1 MCSVK
6 NFHLILGRF
15 GHYWCDLGH
24 RVLSGP
30 ISLVPSIYRE
40 HRRCGALATCL
51 WCLGAGLVPGPLGA
65 CFFPLPGPLGWPAW
79 FPLEVVV
86 ATPVKKRR
94 VTPEQ
99 ARLEVLDLVRQG
111 RTIAD
116 ALKVVGR
123 SRSWYEEQRRS
134 AEGFA
139 VHMDAARLRL
149 SDDAVARRSDIGF
162 SEFSERYLGT
172 RVWPHM
178 QNVVDLLEGR
188 QPGWLPEGMIF
199 EPGTAGLSRL
209 LVNVPPNHAKSMTIT
224 INYVTYRIAKD
235 PNINVL
241 VISKTQEQA
250 KKFLYAIKQRLTHP
264 KYADLQVAFG
274 PADGY
279 KATAD
284 QWASNKIYLGG
295 EARDSGEKDPTVE
308 ALGMGGMIYGSR
320 ANLIVLDDVVTLSN
334 AGEWAKQQDWIRQ
347 EVASRLPPGGGQLL
361 VVGTRV
367 APVDLYK
374 ELRNPEHYTDGRVPW
389 SYLAMP
395 AVLQYAPDPKDWVT
409 LWPKSEQMLSDT
421 DVSDADGLF
430 ERWSGPRL
438 SDVRNEVGPG
448 KWSLVY
454 QNLDVAEDAIF
465 DPVCVRGAV
474 NGMRKPGA
482 LVSGAAGHPQQPENF
497 YRVIGL
503 DPAMSGDTAA
513 VAYAVDRRTGKRYV
527 LDVHVMT
534 SPTPAAIR
542 TLLKEW
548 SEAYRPHTVIVESNA
563 FQLFLTQDEEIRNFL
578 ATRGIAYRP
587 HFTGNN
593 KQDPEFGVAS
603 LAPLFGSKVKRDG
616 QEAMKHAGDNL
627 IELPS
632 TQASE
637 HVKKLI
643 EQLITWQPGVRGS
656 KLKMDTV
663 MALWFCEI
671 VAREVLTTAQGFDRF
686 VKNPFASTR
695 DVDSRFVINLD
706 DLAAQEQF
714 ARL

>member
-1 MCSVK
+1 MS
-6 NFHLILGRF
+6 FDG
-15 GHYWCDLGH
+15 
-24 RVLSGP
+24 
-30 ISLVPSIYRE
+30 
-40 HRRCGALATCL
+40 
-51 WCLGAGLVPGPLGA
+51 
-65 CFFPLPGPLGWPAW
+65 
-79 FPLEVVV
+79 
-86 ATPVKKRR
+86 KRR
-94 VTPEQ
+94 VSPEE
-99 ARLEVLDLVRQG
+99 ARAELLDLVRQG
-111 RTIAD
+111 RTISD
-116 ALKVVGR
+116 GLQIVGR

-134 AEGFA
+134 VEGFA
-139 VHMDAARLRL
+139 VRVDAARLRL
-149 SDDAVARRSDIGF
+149 SDEVQAARNAEMGF
-162 SEFSERYLGT
+162 AEFSEKYLGT

-188 QPGWLPEGMIF
+188 DPAWLHESMIF

-209 LVNVPPNHAKSMTIT
+209 LVNVPPNHAKSMTVT
-224 INYVTYRIAKD
+224 INYVTYRVATD

-241 VISKTQEQA
+241 VVSKTQEQA

-264 KYADLQVAFG
+264 RYADLQVAFG
-274 PADGY
+274 PVDGY
-279 KATAD
+279 RATAD
-284 QWASNKIYLGG
+284 QWAANKIYLGG

-308 ALGMGGMIYGSR
+308 ALGMGGQIYGSR

-367 APVDLYK
+367 SPVDLYK

-389 SYLAMP
+389 TYLAMP
-395 AVLQYAPDPKDWVT
+395 AVLESAADPKDWVT
-409 LWPKSEQMLSDT
+409 LWPKSEQLLSEADQP
-421 DVSDADGLF
+421 DEDGLF

-438 SDVRNEVGPG
+438 SEVRNEVGPG

-482 LVSGAAGHPQQPENF
+482 LVSGATGHPQNADNF

-513 VAYAVDRRTGKRYV
+513 VAYAVDRRSMKRYV

-534 SPTPAAIR
+534 SPSPAAIR
-542 TLLKEW
+542 SLLREW
-548 SEAYRPHTVIVESNA
+548 ADAYKPHTVIVESNA

-603 LAPLFGSKVKRDG
+603 LAPLFGSKVTRDG
-616 QEAMKHAGDNL
+616 HGQAAMKHAGDNL

-632 TQASE
+632 TQANE

-671 VAREVLTTAQGFDRF
+671 VAREVLSQSQGVDRF
-686 VKNPFASTR
+686 LKNSFASVR
-695 DVDSRFVINLD
+695 DIESRYVINLD
-706 DLAAQEQF
+706 DLAASEQF
-714 ARL
+714 VRM

>member
-1 MCSVK
+1 MSS
-6 NFHLILGRF
+6 
-15 GHYWCDLGH
+15 
-24 RVLSGP
+24 SG
-30 ISLVPSIYRE
+30 SSR
-40 HRRCGALATCL
+40 
-51 WCLGAGLVPGPLGA
+51 
-65 CFFPLPGPLGWPAW
+65 
-79 FPLEVVV
+79 
-86 ATPVKKRR
+86 RR
-94 VTPEQ
+94 VSPEE
-99 ARLEVLDLVRQG
+99 ARRELLDLVRQG
-111 RTIAD
+111 RTISD
-116 ALKVVGR
+116 ALKVIGR

-134 AEGFA
+134 TEGFA
-139 VHMDAARLRL
+139 TLVDAARLRL
-149 SDDAVARRSDIGF
+149 SDQAEVARRSDVGF
-162 SEFSERYLGT
+162 AEFSEKYLGT

-188 QPGWLPEGMIF
+188 QPGWLPEGMIY

-209 LVNVPPNHAKSMTIT
+209 LVNVPPNHAKSMTVT
-224 INYVTYRIAKD
+224 INYVTYRVAKD

-241 VISKTQEQA
+241 VVSKTQEQA

-264 KYADLQVAFG
+264 RYADLQVAFG
-274 PADGY
+274 PVDGY

-284 QWASNKIYLGG
+284 QWAANKIYLGG
-295 EARDSGEKDPTVE
+295 DARDSGEKDPTIE
-308 ALGMGGMIYGSR
+308 ALGMGGQIYGSR
-320 ANLIVLDDVVTLSN
+320 ASLIVLDDVVTLSN
-334 AGEWAKQQDWIRQ
+334 AGEWGKQQDWIRQ

-374 ELRNPEHYTDGRVPW
+374 ELRNPEHYTDGKVPW
-389 SYLAMP
+389 TYLAMP
-395 AVLQYAPDPKDWVT
+395 AVLSYHDDPKQWET
-409 LWPKSEQMLSDT
+409 LWPKSEQILSE
-421 DVSDADGLF
+421 SDEPDEDGLF

-438 SDVRNEVGPG
+438 AEVRNEVGPG

-474 NGMRKPGA
+474 NGMRRPGA
-482 LVSGAAGHPQQPENF
+482 LVSGAAGHPDHPDNF
-497 YRVIGL
+497 YRVIGI
-503 DPAMSGDTAA
+503 DPAMAGDTAA
-513 VAYAVDRRTGKRYV
+513 IAYAVDRRTMKRYV
-527 LDVHVMT
+527 MDVHVMT

-542 TLLKEW
+542 SLIKEW
-548 SEAYRPHTVIVESNA
+548 AEAFRPHTVIVESNA

-578 ATRGIAYRP
+578 ASKGIAYRP
-587 HFTGNN
+587 HHTSNN

-627 IELPS
+627 IELPDS
-632 TQASE
+632 RSE

-671 VAREVLTTAQGFDRF
+671 VAREVLTQSSNVSRF
-686 VKNPFASTR
+686 LKNDFASAN
-695 DVDSRFVINLD
+695 DVDRRFVINLD
-706 DLAAQEQF
+706 DLAASQQVV
-714 ARL
+714 LV

>member
-1 MCSVK
+1 M
-6 NFHLILGRF
+6 
-15 GHYWCDLGH
+15 
-24 RVLSGP
+24 
-30 ISLVPSIYRE
+30 
-40 HRRCGALATCL
+40 A
-51 WCLGAGLVPGPLGA
+51 
-65 CFFPLPGPLGWPAW
+65 
-79 FPLEVVV
+79 
-86 ATPVKKRR
+86 
-94 VTPEQ
+94 PEK
-99 ARLEVLDLVRQG
+99 ARNELLDLVRQG
-111 RTIAD
+111 RPIVE
-116 ALKVVGR
+116 ALKVIGR
-123 SRSWYEEQRRS
+123 SRSWYEEQRRQS
-134 AEGFA
+134 ADFA
-139 VHMDAARLRL
+139 LAMD
-149 SDDAVARRSDIGF
+149 VARTGRSDLVSERRADIGF
-162 SEFSERYLGT
+162 EEFSERYLGT

-178 QNVVDLLEGR
+178 RNVVDLLEGR
-188 QPGWLPEGMIF
+188 EPAWLPEGMIY
-199 EPGTAGLSRL
+199 EPGTSGLSRL
-209 LVNVPPNHAKSMTIT
+209 LVNVPPNHAKSMTVT

-241 VISKTQEQA
+241 VVSKTQEQA

-264 KYADLQVAFG
+264 RYADLQVAFG

-284 QWASNKIYLGG
+284 QWAANKIYLGG
-295 EARDSGEKDPTVE
+295 EARDSGEKDPTIE
-308 ALGMGGMIYGSR
+308 ALGMGGQIYGSR

-367 APVDLYK
+367 SPVDLYK

-389 SYLAMP
+389 TYLAMP
-395 AVLQYAPDPKDWVT
+395 AVLEYKDRPEDWVT
-409 LWPKSEQMLSDT
+409 LWPKSEQPLSEADT
-421 DVSDADGLF
+421 PDGDGLF

-465 DPVCVRGAV
+465 DPVCVRGSIQ
-474 NGMRKPGA
+474 GMRKPGA
-482 LVSGAAGHPQQPENF
+482 LVGGATGHPLSPENF

-513 VAYAVDRRTGKRYV
+513 VAYAVDRRTHKRYV
-527 LDVHVMT
+527 MDVHVMT

-542 TLLKEW
+542 SLLREW
-548 SEAYRPHTVIVESNA
+548 TDAYRPHTVIVESNA

-587 HFTGNN
+587 HYTGNN

-603 LAPLFGSKVKRDG
+603 LAPLFGTKVNRDG
-616 QEAMKHAGDNL
+616 QVAMKHAGDNL

-632 TQASE
+632 VQANE
-637 HVKKLI
+637 HVKKLV

-671 VAREVLTTAQGFDRF
+671 VAREVLSQSSGVERF
-686 VKNPFASTR
+686 VRNPFAASR

-706 DLAAQEQF
+706 ELAAQQQ
-714 ARL
+714 LSYV

>member
-1 MCSVK
+1 M
-6 NFHLILGRF
+6 GTAT
-15 GHYWCDLGH
+15 
-24 RVLSGP
+24 GP
-30 ISLVPSIYRE
+30 R
-40 HRRCGALATCL
+40 
-51 WCLGAGLVPGPLGA
+51 
-65 CFFPLPGPLGWPAW
+65 
-79 FPLEVVV
+79 
-86 ATPVKKRR
+86 RR
-94 VTPEQ
+94 VTPEK
-99 ARLEVLDLVRQG
+99 ARLELLDLVRQG
-111 RTIAD
+111 RPIVE

-123 SRSWYEEQRRS
+123 SRSWYEEQRRQS
-134 AEGFA
+134 SEFA
-139 VHMDAARLRL
+139 LAMD
-149 SDDAVARRSDIGF
+149 VARTGRSDLVSERRADIGF
-162 SEFSERYLGT
+162 EEFSERYLGT

-178 QNVVDLLEGR
+178 RNVVDLLEGR
-188 QPGWLPEGMIF
+188 EPGWLPEGMIF
-199 EPGTAGLSRL
+199 EPGTSGLSRL
-209 LVNVPPNHAKSMTIT
+209 LVNVPPNHAKSMTVT
-224 INYVTYRIAKD
+224 INYVTYRVAKD

-241 VISKTQEQA
+241 VVSKTQEQA

-264 KYADLQVAFG
+264 RYADLQVAFG

-284 QWASNKIYLGG
+284 QWAANKIYLGG
-295 EARDSGEKDPTVE
+295 EARDSGEKDPTIE
-308 ALGMGGMIYGSR
+308 ALGMGGQIYGSR
-320 ANLIVLDDVVTLSN
+320 ATLIVLDDVVTLSN

-367 APVDLYK
+367 APIDLYK

-389 SYLAMP
+389 TYLAMP
-395 AVLQYAPDPKDWVT
+395 AVLEYKDRTEDWVT
-409 LWPKSEQMLSDT
+409 LWPKSEQPLSEADT
-421 DVSDADGLF
+421 PDDDGLF

-465 DPVCVRGAV
+465 DPVCVRGSIQ
-474 NGMRKPGA
+474 GMRKPGA
-482 LVSGAAGHPQQPENF
+482 LVGGATGHPLSPENF

-513 VAYAVDRRTGKRYV
+513 VAYAVDRRTHKRYV
-527 LDVHVMT
+527 MDVHVMT

-542 TLLKEW
+542 SLLREW
-548 SEAYRPHTVIVESNA
+548 TDAYRPHTVIVESNA

-587 HFTGNN
+587 HHTGNN

-603 LAPLFGSKVKRDG
+603 LAPLFGTKVNRDG
-616 QEAMKHAGDNL
+616 QVAMKHAGDNL

-632 TQASE
+632 VQANE
-637 HVKKLI
+637 HVKKLV

-671 VAREVLTTAQGFDRF
+671 VAREVLSTASGVERF
-686 VKNPFASTR
+686 VRNPFASSR

-706 DLAAQEQF
+706 DLAAQQQ
-714 ARL
+714 LSYV